1 MIDDPVVEEVRAR
14 GRAVTAR
21 YHNNPDEL
29 LAALRS
35 LADARP
41 EGVVETLRVVAE
53 PRSGESA
60 APHSK
65 S

>member
-21 YHNNPDEL
+21 YHHSPAEL

-35 LADARP
+35 LAAARP
-41 EGVVETLRVVAE
+41 HGVVETLRVVAE
-53 PRSGESA
+53 PRSEEAGA
-60 APHSK
+60 RSK